1 MTCYS
6 YYIIQYYT
14 LCKWY

>member
-14 LCKWY
+14 LCKC